1 MTGEKTLRGEKRQR
15 NEEIVQA
22 IDAGVSQ
29 KSLAEKYGISASR
42 IGQLYKRAKRE
53 SYNAE
58 YNAER
63 EELKKFLRSIMRTQD
78 DDLLNFILY
87 KFFRYDTLETID
99 DVKDIIYITICGI
112 VGADFIQSDRLKQ
125 LKLNE
130 ELFNKRSLVRNGS
143 KEYRDKI
150 IYLLSRWT

>member
-1 MTGEKTLRGEKRQR
+1 MTGEKTKRGEKKQR

-29 KSLAEKYGISASR
+29 KKLAEKYGISSSR
-42 IGQLYKRAKRE
+42 VGQLYKRAKEE
-53 SYNAE
+53 SYNVE

-63 EELKKFLRSIMRTQD
+63 EELKNFLRSIMRTPD
-78 DDLLNFILY
+78 EDLLDFILY
-87 KFFRYDTLETID
+87 KFFRYGTIETID

-112 VGADFIQSDRLKQ
+112 VGADFINSHRLKQ
-125 LKLNE
+125 LNK
-130 ELFNKRSLVRNGS
+130 ELFNERSLVRNGS